1 MDVKTLSGI
10 LGHTRAAFTLD
21 TYTHT
26 TGDMQK
32 RAAEIVDEFLTDIF
46 GEELKPWQKKRKNRE
61 GTVRLRKD
69 GRWEGRVVIGYD
81 DQGLPKTKNVL
92 AKTKSE
98 CVEKLKT
105 LKDALA
111 PPAPPRIKADMPFG
125 DWMEHWY
132 ETYSRPAARP
142 GTRRIYEGYLRLYI
156 RPGLG
161 HIPLNRLTAKDMQ
174 RFFAWLKAEGR
185 ADQSDGETGLA
196 DSQLRN
202 IHSLCWRALE
212 KAVSGNLI
220 PQNPASGC
228 KLPPARKGEMNLLS
242 RESMQ
247 KLLIQAKEEKYY
259 ELFLL
264 EFATGLRLGELTAL
278 QWEDLN
284 LTTGELRISKQ
295 AVVIGS
301 EVVVTEPKTKAAVR
315 TLLLPPKVLE
325 VFREY
330 RKRNVSRWLFPSPK
344 KEDSPLLP
352 SVVRQRLH
360 RLLDYA
366 GCERVRF
373 HDLRHTFATLALE
386 NGMDVKTLSAML
398 GHVSAVTTL
407 DIYTHITGDMQR
419 AAAASIDRSIGK
431 MEPQEE
437 AEPEQKGIVDFQP
450 YVGKKRKPGTGC
462 VSELNDHLFEGR
474 YSPTWPDGTKH
485 SKCVYAHTQEECEA
499 KLKVLIQQMNA
510 ERQALRDKMRGI
522 TPPDK
527 LTKTQKKIWLFMK
540 FHPDVTSY
548 RAIARGAGVT
558 RHTAAKWYEMMRG
571 MLGRAA

>member
-1 MDVKTLSGI
+1 M
-10 LGHTRAAFTLD
+10 
-21 TYTHT
+21 
-26 TGDMQK
+26 
-32 RAAEIVDEFLTDIF
+32 
-46 GEELKPWQKKRKNRE
+46 KNGE

-81 DQGLPKTKNVL
+81 DKGLPKTKNVL

-111 PPAPPRIKADMPFG
+111 PPAPPRTRADMPFG

-132 ETYSRPAARP
+132 ETHSRPAARP

-174 RFFAWLKAEGR
+174 QFFVWLKTEGR

-242 RESMQ
+242 REAMQ

-264 EFATGLRLGELTAL
+264 EFATGLRLGELTVL

-360 RLLDYA
+360 RLLDHA
-366 GCERVRF
+366 GCERMRF

-386 NGMDVKTLSAML
+386 SGKDVKTLSAML
-398 GHVSAVTTL
+398 GHVSAATTL
-407 DIYTHITGDMQR
+407 DIYTHITDDMR
-419 AAAASIDRSIGK
+419 LTAAANIDRSIGK
-431 MEPQEE
+431 AVPQEDASE
-437 AEPEQKGIVDFQP
+437 PGQETAPATAEKPSMTDFKP
-450 YVGKKRKPGTGC
+450 YVGRKRRSGTGC
-462 VSELNDHLFEGR
+462 VSEINDHLFEGR
-474 YSPTWPDGTKH
+474 YSPKWPDGKKH
-485 SKCVYAHTQEECEA
+485 ARNVYAHTREECEE
-499 KLKVLIQQMNA
+499 KLKLLIA
-510 ERQALRDKMRGI
+510 EMKAEIVEAQRLKDLGEGDGSPPEEKKGKRG
-522 TPPDK
+522 
-527 LTKTQKKIWLFMK
+527 KTRI
-540 FHPDVTSY
+540 
-548 RAIARGAGVT
+548 
-558 RHTAAKWYEMMRG
+558 
-571 MLGRAA
+571 

>member
-1 MDVKTLSGI
+1 M
-10 LGHTRAAFTLD
+10 
-21 TYTHT
+21 
-26 TGDMQK
+26 
-32 RAAEIVDEFLTDIF
+32 
-46 GEELKPWQKKRKNRE
+46 
-61 GTVRLRKD
+61 
-69 GRWEGRVVIGYD
+69 VIGYD
-81 DQGLPKTKNVL
+81 DKGLPKTKNVL

-132 ETYSRPAARP
+132 ETHSRPAARP

-174 RFFAWLKAEGR
+174 QFFVWLKTEGR

-202 IHSLCWRALE
+202 IHSLCRRALE
-212 KAVSGNLI
+212 QAVSENLI
-220 PQNPASGC
+220 PRNPASGC
-228 KLPPARKGEMNLLS
+228 KLPPARKGEMNVLS

-278 QWEDLN
+278 QWEELN

-301 EVVVTEPKTKAAVR
+301 ELVITEPKTKAAVR

-360 RLLDYA
+360 RLLDHA

-373 HDLRHTFATLALE
+373 HDLRHPYVKHTTKIFSLRL
-386 NGMDVKTLSAML
+386 MDSQAQAYPDARRKTRGACQLHRGEQSKSPVRPLCNRKRFSCLPPQSKMSWILYAISMRLSGYTSTRSISSSASSVVS
-398 GHVSAVTTL
+398 VSASKIAL
-407 DIYTHITGDMQR
+407 DASLRLSCR
-419 AAAASIDRSIGK
+419 ACSSCFCFACA
-431 MEPQEE
+431 
-437 AEPEQKGIVDFQP
+437 
-450 YVGKKRKPGTGC
+450 
-462 VSELNDHLFEGR
+462 N
-474 YSPTWPDGTKH
+474 
-485 SKCVYAHTQEECEA
+485 
-499 KLKVLIQQMNA
+499 
-510 ERQALRDKMRGI
+510 
-522 TPPDK
+522 
-527 LTKTQKKIWLFMK
+527 
-540 FHPDVTSY
+540 
-548 RAIARGAGVT
+548 
-558 RHTAAKWYEMMRG
+558 TAA
-571 MLGRAA
+571 